1 MNSKDTFDN
10 VVKPKLTEVFG
21 NFMGNSISSQA
32 YMKAFKEIA
41 KGNVNGMDT
50 YALVIEIICTS
61 EQTIAMWGENG
72 ATKQKEEWLSMIN

>member
-1 MNSKDTFDN
+1 MNSKDTFDS

-32 YMKAFKEIA
+32 YLTAFREIA
-41 KGNVNGMDT
+41 KGNGSGIDT
-50 YALVIEIICTS
+50 YVLVIEIICSS

-72 ATKQKEEWLSMIN
+72 AAKQKEEWLSMIG

>member
-21 NFMGNSISSQA
+21 NFMGSSISSQA
-32 YMKAFKEIA
+32 YMKAFKEISQ
-41 KGNVNGMDT
+41 GNMIGVDT
-50 YALVIEIICTS
+50 YALVIEIICTC

-72 ATKQKEEWLSMIN
+72 ATKQKEEWLKMIN

>member
-41 KGNVNGMDT
+41 KGKMIGIDT
-50 YALVIEIICTS
+50 YALVIEIICAS

-72 ATKQKEEWLSMIN
+72 ANKQKEEWLSMIN